1 MTSAGRLGGGL
12 VGTATLAGFFLTAPL
27 LAQRRPAPSVP
38 AGPPPGEWQSAGR
51 DNGLTRYSPLDQIST
66 VNVGQLRPV
75 WSFATGALR
84 GHEGNPLVVGPL
96 MFVHTPYPNVVY
108 ALDLSQPG
116 APVKWRYT
124 APLPGPAPRAQ
135 PGEPPRIPPM
145 PTGCCDVGSRGLAWH
160 PSGKLYVPLLS
171 GELAALDAATGREI
185 WRVRNADPK
194 GGATLAAAP
203 LVVQDLVIA
212 GVSGAEYGVRGYLT
226 AYDAMTGR
234 LVWRGY
240 STGPDSEVLIDAI
253 GNPNYTSH
261 QGRDLGSSTWGGE
274 GWRQGGGTTSGWIS
288 YDPALSLVYYGT
300 DQPAPGNP
308 AQRPGDNKWTA
319 SILAR
324 DAATGK
330 VRWAFQMTPH
340 DEWGYGGS
348 NENIL
353 VELTIHGA
361 PVKALVHFDRN
372 GFAYTLDRATGKVL
386 VAERFGPANWA
397 RSVDLSTGIPQRDP
411 QYAAPAPSA
420 PPGPGAARRAP
431 SGPVTAGICPGSIG
445 AKFLQPAAFSPLT
458 NLFYLPLNNL
468 CMELRV
474 SPASY
479 VAGEPYPG
487 ATIKMAGGPGGNRG
501 RFIAW
506 DAAAASIAWE
516 VKEPLA
522 VASGALTTAGGLVFY
537 GTLDGWLKALD
548 QKSGRELWRFKTPS
562 GIIGSPIAFSGPDG
576 KQYIAVVSGIGGWW
590 WLGASGA
597 FPDIATLSNPGGVLL
612 VFGL

>member
-1 MTSAGRLGGGL
+1 MSAAARSVGYLGGR
-12 VGTATLAGFFLTAPL
+12 AALACFLLTAPL
-27 LAQRRPAPSVP
+27 VAQRRPAPP
-38 AGPPPGEWQSAGR
+38 AADGPPPGDWQSAGR
-51 DNGLTRYSPLDQIST
+51 DNALTRYSPLDQIST
-66 VNVGQLRPV
+66 GNVSQLRPV
-75 WSFATGALR
+75 WSFSTGALR
-84 GHEGNPLVVGPL
+84 GHEGNPLVVGSL
-96 MFVHTPYPNVVY
+96 MFVHTPYPNIVF

-124 APLPGPAPRAQ
+124 APLPGPVPKS
-135 PGEPPRIPPM
+135 PPADARVPPM

-194 GGATLAAAP
+194 LGATLATAP

-226 AYDAMTGR
+226 AYDALTGR

-240 STGPDSEVLIDAI
+240 STGPDSEVLLEGAA
-253 GNPNYTSH
+253 NANYLSH
-261 QGRDLGSSTWGGE
+261 QGRDLGVSTWGGD
-274 GWRQGGGTTSGWIS
+274 GWRHGGGTTSGWIS
-288 YDPALSLVYYGT
+288 YDPGLNLIYYGT

-308 AQRPGDNKWTA
+308 SARPGDDKWTS

-324 DAATGK
+324 DPATGK

-353 VELTIHGA
+353 VDLTIHDA

-372 GFAYTLDRATGKVL
+372 GFAYTLDRASGRVL
-386 VAERFGPANWA
+386 VVERFGPVNWA
-397 RSVDLSTGIPQRDP
+397 RGIDLGTGLPQRDP
-411 QYAAPAPSA
+411 RYTAPLPSA
-420 PPGPGAARRAP
+420 PPVAGSRVPPGPA
-431 SGPVTAGICPGSIG
+431 TAGICPGSIG
-445 AKFLQPAAFSPLT
+445 TKFLEPAAFSPLT

-468 CMELRV
+468 CMALRIG
-474 SPASY
+474 PAAY
-479 VAGEPYPG
+479 AAGEPYGG
-487 ATIKMAGGPGGNRG
+487 ATITMSPGPGGNRG
-501 RFIAW
+501 RFVAW

-516 VKEPLA
+516 TKEPLP
-522 VASGALTTAGGLVFY
+522 VAGGALTTAGGLVFY
-537 GTLDGWLKALD
+537 GTLEGWLKALD
-548 QKSGRELWRFKTPS
+548 QRTGRELWRFKTPS
-562 GIIGSPIAFSGPDG
+562 GIIGNPIAFSGPDG
-576 KQYIAVVSGIGGWW
+576 KEYIAVVSGVGGWW
-590 WLGASGA
+590 GLGANGA
-597 FPDIATLSNPGGVLL
+597 LPDLGSLSNPGGVLL

>member
-1 MTSAGRLGGGL
+1 VSSVGRSAGCLGGK
-12 VGTATLAGFFLTAPL
+12 AALACVLLTVPL
-27 LAQRRPAPSVP
+27 MAQRRPAPAAPS
-38 AGPPPGEWQSAGR
+38 GPPPGDWQSAGR
-51 DNGLTRYSPLDQIST
+51 DNALTRYSPLDQIT
-66 VNVGQLRPV
+66 TANVAQLRPA
-75 WSFATGALR
+75 WTFSTGALR
-84 GHEGNPLVVGPL
+84 GHEGNPLVVGSL
-96 MFVHTPYPNVVY
+96 MFVHTPYPNAVY
-108 ALDLSQPG
+108 ALDLSLPG
-116 APVKWRYT
+116 APIKWSYL
-124 APLPGPAPRAQ
+124 APLPGPAPKGV

-160 PSGKLYVPLLS
+160 SSGKIYVPLLS

-194 GGATLAAAP
+194 LGATLAAAP

-226 AYDAMTGR
+226 AYDALTGR

-240 STGPDSEVLIDAI
+240 STGPDSDVLIDAAP
-253 GNPNYTSH
+253 NPNYVSH
-261 QGRDLGSSTWGGE
+261 QGRDLGATTWGGE
-274 GWRQGGGTTSGWIS
+274 AWRQGGGTASGWIS
-288 YDPALSLVYYGT
+288 YDPGLNLVYYGT

-308 AQRPGDNKWTA
+308 AQRPGDNKWTS

-324 DAATGK
+324 ETATGK

-353 VELTIHGA
+353 VDLTIHGA

-372 GFAYTLDRATGKVL
+372 GFAYALDRATGRVL

-397 RSVDLSTGIPQRDP
+397 RAIDLSSGLPQRDP

-420 PPGPGAARRAP
+420 PPGAGAARRAIP
-431 SGPVTAGICPGSIG
+431 GPVTTGVCPGSIG
-445 AKFLQPAAFSPLT
+445 AKFLEPAAYSPLT

-468 CMELRV
+468 CMELRI
-474 SPASY
+474 SPAAY
-479 VAGEPYPG
+479 AAGEPYSG
-487 ATIKMAGGPGGNRG
+487 VSVKMTAGPGGNRG

-506 DAAAASIAWE
+506 DAAAATIAWE

-548 QKSGRELWRFKTPS
+548 QRTGRELWRFKTPS

-576 KQYIAVVSGIGGWW
+576 KEYIAVLSGIGGWW
-590 WLGASGA
+590 GLGANGA
-597 FPDIATLSNPGGVLL
+597 FADIGSVSNPGGVLL
-612 VFGL
+612 VFAL

>member
-1 MTSAGRLGGGL
+1 MSRAGRVAGGL
-12 VGTATLAGFFLTAPL
+12 TALAWILLALPLT
-27 LAQRRPAPSVP
+27 AQRRPAPAVP
-38 AGPPPGEWQSAGR
+38 AGPPPGDWQSAGR
-51 DNGLTRYSPLDQIST
+51 DNALTRYSPLDQIT
-66 VNVGQLRPV
+66 TANVAQLRPV
-75 WSFATGALR
+75 WSFSTGALR
-84 GHEGNPLVVGPL
+84 GHEGNPLVVGAL
-96 MFVHTPYPNVVY
+96 MFVHTPYPNAVY

-116 APVKWRYT
+116 APVKWSYL
-124 APLPGPAPRAQ
+124 APLPGPPLKGL
-135 PGEPPRIPPM
+135 PGESLRVPPM
-145 PTGCCDVGSRGLAWH
+145 PTGCCDAGSRGLAWH

-194 GGATLAAAP
+194 LGATLASAP
-203 LVVQDLVIA
+203 LVVKDLVIT

-226 AYDAMTGR
+226 AYDALTGR

-240 STGPDSEVLIDAI
+240 STGPDAEVLLDATTSS
-253 GNPNYTSH
+253 NYVSH
-261 QGRDLGSSTWGGE
+261 QGRDLGVSSWGGE
-274 GWRQGGGTTSGWIS
+274 GWRQGGGTASGWIS
-288 YDPALSLVYYGT
+288 YDPDLNLVYYGT

-308 AQRPGDNKWTA
+308 AERPGDDKWTS

-330 VRWAFQMTPH
+330 VRWAYQMTPH

-353 VELTIHGA
+353 VDLTIRGA

-372 GFAYTLDRATGKVL
+372 GFAYTLDRSTGRVL

-397 RSVDLSTGIPQRDP
+397 RAVDLSTGLPQRDP

-420 PPGPGAARRAP
+420 PPAGSARRAP
-431 SGPVTAGICPGSIG
+431 PGPVTAGICPGSIG
-445 AKFLQPAAFSPLT
+445 TKFLEPAAFSPLT
-458 NLFYLPLNNL
+458 NLFYVPLNNL

-474 SPASY
+474 ASSTY
-479 VAGEPYPG
+479 TAGDPYSG
-487 ATIKMAGGPGGNRG
+487 ATIKMTAGPGGNRG

-506 DAAAASIAWE
+506 DGAAASIAWE

-548 QKSGRELWRFKTPS
+548 QRSGRELWRFKTPS
-562 GIIGSPIAFSGPDG
+562 GIIGSPIAFAGPDG
-576 KQYIAVVSGIGGWW
+576 KEYVAVVSGIGGWW
-590 WLGASGA
+590 GLGASGA
-597 FPDIATLSNPGGVLL
+597 FPEIGSVTNPGGVLL